1 MHIHAKCTHIYIY
14 IYTFANIYLISKCVP
29 MNIRRQVYFHIRT
42 YIHAC
47 IHTYNSYIHCI
58 KLSCVT
64 LHDMTLH
71 TYIIKARITHIDTCI
86 RACMHAYST
95 VQYSTLHYT
104 TLCYTTLHYTTLMIH
119 TCIHEHIYI
128 CMQALYNIMLH
139 YITSHDAT

>member
-1 MHIHAKCTHIYIY
+1 MLFVHVDMITLYIMCIVCINLYICIYTPNVHIYTYIYIY

-64 LHDMTLH
+64 LH
-71 TYIIKARITHIDTCI
+71 
-86 RACMHAYST
+86 
-95 VQYSTLHYT
+95 
-104 TLCYTTLHYTTLMIH
+104 
-119 TCIHEHIYI
+119 
-128 CMQALYNIMLH
+128 
-139 YITSHDAT
+139 